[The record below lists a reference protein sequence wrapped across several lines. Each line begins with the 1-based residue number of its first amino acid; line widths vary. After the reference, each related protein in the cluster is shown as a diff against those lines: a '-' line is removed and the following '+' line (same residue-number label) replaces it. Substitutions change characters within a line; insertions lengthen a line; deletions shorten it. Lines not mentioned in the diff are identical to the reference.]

1 MMDGFSR
8 KQRPR
13 HVIGQDNRLL
23 YSGSRVVM
31 EMASEKVDAMSDDAT
46 TLLMMFAR
54 EWHTYQTALS
64 AALKPLAP
72 EQLALRAAPDLR
84 SIDELARHII
94 GARAGWFSWV
104 LDAGD
109 ADFKAYERW
118 HRPGTPKTASELVAG
133 LDATWQVMQQTIARY
148 SLADL
153 QEEITRERGGQTRI
167 FTRGWVI
174 WHVMEHDLHHGGEI
188 AYSLGMHGLQAPD
201 I

>member
-1 MMDGFSR
+1 VESVR
-8 KQRPR
+8 E
-13 HVIGQDNRLL
+13 N
-23 YSGSRVVM
+23 
-31 EMASEKVDAMSDDAT
+31 ETAMSDDAT
-46 TLLMMFAR
+46 DLLMMFAR
-54 EWHTYQTALS
+54 EWRAYQNALSTAL
-64 AALKPLAP
+64 APLTP
-72 EQLALRAAPDLR
+72 EELALRAAPDLR

-94 GARAGWFSWV
+94 GSRAGWFSWV

-133 LDATWQVMQQTIARY
+133 LEATWQVIQQTIASY
-148 SLADL
+148 TLADL
-153 QEEITRERGGQTRI
+153 REETTRERGGHTRV

-174 WHVMEHDLHHGGEI
+174 WHVIEHDLHHGGEI